1 MAWHRVWHL
10 VSGNGRGWGAEL
22 RGIDG
27 AAKLFFIGEN
37 AISEKSVCSVK
48 WSLLY
53 LSHRSESL
61 AEEKQRNQ
69 MKTGKEISKEVRKLT
84 TPEAQQAY
92 INALTEQE
100 AVAFAVYLLR

>member
-1 MAWHRVWHL
+1 MR
-10 VSGNGRGWGAEL
+10 
-22 RGIDG
+22 
-27 AAKLFFIGEN
+27 FPEN
-37 AISEKSVCSVK
+37 NACAVK
-48 WSLLY
+48 WSMLY
-53 LSHRSESL
+53 LPYRSESL

-100 AVAFAVYLLR
+100 AVAFAMYLLR

>member
-1 MAWHRVWHL
+1 M
-10 VSGNGRGWGAEL
+10 EQ
-22 RGIDG
+22 
-27 AAKLFFIGEN
+27 
-37 AISEKSVCSVK
+37 
-48 WSLLY
+48 
-53 LSHRSESL
+53 L

-100 AVAFAVYLLR
+100 AVAFAMYLLR